1 MIMFGLSSATIW
13 WVAAGIAVAAELATG
28 TFYLLMMALGL
39 ACGAIAAHLGL
50 SESTQIAFAAIVGGG
65 ATAAWHW
72 RRSRR
77 PRDLPARENRDVN
90 LDVGEH
96 VHVAEWA
103 ADGTA
108 RVSYRG
114 SGWPARLARGAA
126 AGPGE
131 HEIVAVEGNWLVL
144 APRTDRN

>member
-1 MIMFGLSSATIW
+1 MGLSTATIW

-39 ACGAIAAHLGL
+39 AAGAISAHLGF
-50 SESTQIAFAAIVGGG
+50 SESAQVVCAAVVGGG
-65 ATAAWHW
+65 ATALWHW

-77 PRDLPARENRDVN
+77 TQSLPAPEDRNVN
-90 LDVGEH
+90 LDIGEH
-96 VHVAEWA
+96 VQVTEWA

-108 RVSYRG
+108 RVNYRG
-114 SGWPARLARGAA
+114 TGWPARLAHGAPPTA
-126 AGPGE
+126 GE

-144 APRTDRN
+144 APRRSSGPN